1 MGYFSTG
8 LPGQE
13 ERACGEGRIVE
24 TSVPTPEPGCIPG
37 FRRWGR
43 QRGAPASEVKME
55 TTFVHADRETP
66 SQSRAGGSTTATSQL
81 ELSRKIATLTD
92 LTAQQLR
99 TEWRRLYRSYPPR
112 LSRDLLV
119 RTIAYRMQ
127 ELAYGGLSKATQ
139 RKLVALTKE
148 LQTNG
153 GIAPDPG
160 PRVRPGARLVREWR
174 GRTHTVV
181 VTEEGFEFAGKT
193 YSSLSKI
200 AQTITGA
207 HWSGP
212 RFFGLNRG
220 EAAGVQS
227 ALNVSD
233 AIGEG
238 DNVNG

>member
-1 MGYFSTG
+1 MEPTAASPDQSVSSKSRTDRSVTG
-8 LPGQE
+8 VSHP
-13 ERACGEGRIVE
+13 
-24 TSVPTPEPGCIPG
+24 
-37 FRRWGR
+37 
-43 QRGAPASEVKME
+43 
-55 TTFVHADRETP
+55 
-66 SQSRAGGSTTATSQL
+66 
-81 ELSRKIATLTD
+81 ELSQKIAALTD

-99 TEWRRLYRSYPPR
+99 NEWRRLYRNHPPR

-127 ELAYGGLSKATQ
+127 ELAYGGLSKRIQ
-139 RKLVALTKE
+139 RRLRALTKE
-148 LQTNG
+148 LQSNG
-153 GIAPDPG
+153 SIASDPD
-160 PRVRPGARLVREWR
+160 PRVRPGVGLVREWR

-181 VTEEGFEFAGKT
+181 VTEDGFEYAGKT
-193 YSSLSKI
+193 YTSLSKI

-220 EAAGVQS
+220 EAVGVQS

>member
-1 MGYFSTG
+1 MDTTLVQAY
-8 LPGQE
+8 
-13 ERACGEGRIVE
+13 
-24 TSVPTPEPGCIPG
+24 
-37 FRRWGR
+37 
-43 QRGAPASEVKME
+43 GASK
-55 TTFVHADRETP
+55 
-66 SQSRAGGSTTATSQL
+66 SRSGTGGSNTTTTSQL
-81 ELSRKIATLTD
+81 ELSQKIATLAD
-92 LTAQQLR
+92 LTTQQLR
-99 TEWRRLYRSYPPR
+99 TEWRRLYRNHPPR

-139 RKLVALTKE
+139 RRLTALTKE

-153 GIAPDPG
+153 GIPPDPG

-181 VTEEGFEFAGKT
+181 VTEDGFEYAGKT

-200 AQTITGA
+200 AQAITGA

-212 RFFGLNRG
+212 RFFGLNHS
-220 EAAGVQS
+220 EAIAAVQPQ
-227 ALNVSD
+227 LNASD

-238 DNVNG
+238 EYVNG

>member
-1 MGYFSTG
+1 
-8 LPGQE
+8 
-13 ERACGEGRIVE
+13 
-24 TSVPTPEPGCIPG
+24 
-37 FRRWGR
+37 
-43 QRGAPASEVKME
+43 ME

-66 SQSRAGGSTTATSQL
+66 SQLRAGGSTTATSQL
-81 ELSRKIATLTD
+81 ELSRKIVTLTD

-99 TEWRRLYRSYPPR
+99 TEWRRLYRGHPPR

-127 ELAYGGLSKATQ
+127 ELAYGGLSKAAQ
-139 RKLVALTKE
+139 RRLIALTKE
-148 LQTNG
+148 LQTKG
-153 GIAPDPG
+153 GIVSDPG
-160 PRVRPGARLVREWR
+160 PRIRHGARLVREWR

-181 VTEEGFEFAGKT
+181 VTENGFEYAGKT

-212 RFFGLNRG
+212 RFFGLKRG
-220 EAAGVQS
+220 EAVGVQS
-227 ALNVSD
+227 ALNPSD

-238 DNVNG
+238 EHVNG